1 MKKWL
6 KRLLYL
12 IALVLLAML
21 GASLFGVYLYRGTP
35 SWYRARVA
43 TTQQTKDAANRA
55 DQKLLDLFS
64 WAAGARAQQLRRIHG
79 TAKPDEPSVGAR
91 TVTFSDDEINSFIST
106 WHWQSAETSNL
117 QQRIS
122 RYFTDGRVVFEDDAI
137 ILAGRS
143 PEFGALASAEF
154 YPSLDAQGNL
164 RLDFAAL
171 RAGRLPIPRSAVAN
185 HLQRLRE
192 LLEQQ
197 LWLEQSDAKID
208 PALTANGPA
217 LAAAWLRLLLYALD
231 DRPCQAVLVIP
242 FDMSNLRRGLPVKL
256 TAIKVV
262 EGEIT
267 LTLEPLA
274 QEDRQKLLDNL
285 RQPWGMPQ

>member
-1 MKKWL
+1 MKWL
-6 KRLLYL
+6 KRFLYL
-12 IALVLLAML
+12 IAFVLLAVL
-21 GASLFGVYLYRGTP
+21 GTSVFGVYLYRGTP
-35 SWYRARVA
+35 NWYRPRAA
-43 TTQQTKDAANRA
+43 TTQQTKDAANSA

-64 WAAGARAQQLRRIHG
+64 WAAGAQAQQLRRIHG
-79 TAKPDEPSVGAR
+79 TAKPDEPSVGPR
-91 TVTFSDDEINSFIST
+91 TVTFNEDEINSFIST
-106 WHWQSAETSNL
+106 WQNPEKSSL

-122 RYFTDGRVVFEDDAI
+122 RYFTDGRIAFEDDAI

-143 PEFGALASAEF
+143 PELGTLASAEF
-154 YPSLDAQGNL
+154 DPSLDAQGNL
-164 RLDFAAL
+164 HLDFAAL
-171 RAGRLPIPRSAVAN
+171 RAGRLPIPQSAVAD

-192 LLEQQ
+192 LLQQQ

-217 LAAAWLRLLLYALD
+217 LAAAWLRLLLYALN
-231 DRPCQAVLVIP
+231 DRPSAAILVIP
-242 FDMSNLRRGLPVKL
+242 FDMSNLRSGLPVKL

-274 QEDRQKLLDNL
+274 PEDQQMLVDGLK
-285 RQPWGMPQ
+285 QPLVTP